1 MPLLNAARMPVCL
14 RRHGLV
20 AVTARIHLPSPFR
33 RFWFRAIRWH
43 DMEQYF
49 LR

>member
-1 MPLLNAARMPVCL
+1 VDHAAAL
-14 RRHGLV
+14 RFAASAL
-20 AVTARIHLPSPFR
+20 